1 MAFDFDALPDLTKD
15 KTSFNFDS
23 LPEVDTAI
31 TPPLTEVQ
39 RDIQEEQ
46 TRPGLIEGAG
56 AALSGAKQEVT
67 GLFETAKFFAQKG
80 VQDLKTLT
88 DRPDIRDEDFET
100 KRVEGLKK
108 KKSLIKRRGSQS
120 LQIAKRSP
128 EIMKDVI
135 VDMGKSFG
143 FEKGRGFD
151 IDVAIEKWQSAPI
164 ESLLDA
170 TMIGGVLSKAA
181 KSGGKALIR
190 GGAKRVPKEGKEVIK
205 KVISKG
211 DTETYDLIKQI
222 DVDVD
227 TPLDD
232 LYTES
237 KILKGLSLG
246 QLDNPN
252 FSQSLGKRAVK
263 NINEL
268 KKEDNILMKTA
279 IDEIKDTPVNVSEIK
294 TNIFD
299 GLRKKGFL
307 KEGTDIIDED
317 FIEVGLGK
325 KALIDE
331 IKFLNQSDTKT
342 LGINAKKLK
351 HRMDALDD
359 KINWKT
365 PKEVDKGV
373 MEVRKA
379 YRNEL
384 RQLSPKYD
392 EVAIE
397 VSEKLDKFE
406 PQLRRFEKSGSGE
419 KFGKNPFQTKEEL
432 DEMIDFMDKSTGT
445 LRKTISNDLKGLRAW
460 HAWNRFFKQN
470 PDFLIGEV
478 PGLSSKFIPGIKKR
492 AIKADIKLGKPRGRR
507 LLKLAKFKPLRI
519 GLEIQREGE

>member
-1 MAFDFDALPDLTKD
+1 MAFDFNSLPDLTDTEIKKD
-15 KTSFNFDS
+15 KGNLLDFGS
-23 LPEVDTAI
+23 LPE
-31 TPPLTEVQ
+31 LTESQ

-46 TRPGLIEGAG
+46 TRPGAIGVLGGVA
-56 AALSGAKQEVT
+56 SGAKSEIK
-67 GLFETAKFFAQKG
+67 GLFDTTKFFAKKG
-80 VQDLKTLT
+80 IEDLQTLT
-88 DRPDIRDEDFET
+88 KRPDVREEDFNV
-100 KRVEGLKK
+100 KRLEGTKK
-108 KKSLIKRRGSQS
+108 KKQLIKRRGKQA
-120 LQIAKRSP
+120 LEIAKNSP
-128 EIMKDVI
+128 EIMKEIV

-143 FEKGRGFD
+143 FEGGRGFD
-151 IDVAIEKWQSAPI
+151 VDVALDKWQRAPI

-181 KSGGKALIR
+181 KSGSKALIR
-190 GGAKRVPKEGKEVIK
+190 GANKRVPKEGKELIK
-205 KVISKG
+205 NVISKG
-211 DTETYDLIKQI
+211 DPETYDLIKQI
-222 DVDVD
+222 DVEVD

-232 LYTES
+232 LYAES

-351 HRMDALDD
+351 QRMDALDD

-384 RQLSPKYD
+384 RQVSPKYD
-392 EVAIE
+392 EVALE

-406 PQLRRFEKSGSGE
+406 PQLRRFEKSGAGE

-460 HAWNRFFKQN
+460 HDWNRFFKQN
-470 PDFLIGEV
+470 PDFIIGEV

-507 LLKLAKFKPLRI
+507 LLKLAKSKPLRI
-519 GLEIQREGE
+519 GLEIQREGD